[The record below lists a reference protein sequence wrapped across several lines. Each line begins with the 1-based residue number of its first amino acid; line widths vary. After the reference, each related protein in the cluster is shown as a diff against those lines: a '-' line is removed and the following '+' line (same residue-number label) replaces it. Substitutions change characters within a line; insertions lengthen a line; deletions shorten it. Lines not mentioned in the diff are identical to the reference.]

1 MKFVSCGK
9 MFLGVF
15 LLNLLAACA
24 TNTPGNIERVSA
36 PQTAEEKVVSRAQ
49 ARWDALRAGNYEK
62 AYSYI
67 TPATRMTLPLE
78 VFRGRISG
86 GSWLDVKVTKAVCE
100 PEVCDVSVRIEYFV
114 LPNLRDSQTVN
125 EKWILDGGNW
135 WFVYRG

>member
-24 TNTPGNIERVSA
+24 TNMSGKIESA
-36 PQTAEEKVVSRAQ
+36 FVPQTPEEKVVSRAQ
-49 ARWDALRAGNYEK
+49 ARWDALRAGEFSK
-62 AYSYI
+62 AYSFI
-67 TPATRMTLPLE
+67 TPATRMTVTLE
-78 VFRGRISG
+78 AFLGRISG

-100 PEVCDVSVRIEYFV
+100 PEVCDVSVKIEYYV
-114 LPNLRDSQTVN
+114 LPNLRDTQTVN